1 MLTWLGRV
9 LVTSGAAALLWCG
22 YVVAEGYVVQQS
34 AHRRLHSMRD
44 AGTTAPIR
52 AELPAAPDA
61 EMALPPTAE
70 ERSSRPMIFRP
81 MEPPAAALGELA
93 IPRLEFSA
101 VVFEGTTAG
110 TLRVG
115 LGHLEETPL
124 PGRPGNVTVVGHRD
138 SFFRPLRNLQEGDD
152 IWFDTVDQRVR
163 YRVSWLRV
171 VDPHELSVLEPTP
184 EPALTLVTCFPFEF
198 LGPAPY
204 RFVVRAIRIEA
215 LSRTE

>member
-1 MLTWLGRV
+1 MLRWLGRV
-9 LVTSGAAALLWCG
+9 LVLSGAAALLWCG

-34 AHRRLHSMRD
+34 AHRQLHSMR
-44 AGTTAPIR
+44 AARTTTAPIR
-52 AELPAAPDA
+52 AELPAAPDG
-61 EMALPPTAE
+61 EMAPPPAE
-70 ERSSRPMIFRP
+70 ARSSLSMIVRP
-81 MEPPAAALGELA
+81 MEPTAAAVGELA

-115 LGHLEETPL
+115 LGHLEDTPL
-124 PGRPGNVTVVGHRD
+124 PGRPGNVAVVGHRD
-138 SFFRPLRNLQEGDD
+138 SFFRPLRNLEEGDD

-171 VDPHELSVLEPTP
+171 VDPHELSVLDPTP

-204 RFVVRAIRIEA
+204 RFVVRATRVEA
-215 LSRTE
+215 LRRTE